1 MGVACCNVRA
11 SIARKDR
18 RVWLKRF
25 KWPWQATGPGS
36 PTGVQSPPLEK
47 ARYNAFVSYSHAAD
61 DKLAPVVQHALH
73 TFAKPWYQLRAMHVF
88 RDKTN
93 LAASPGLWQSIETA
107 LGDSQWFLFMAS
119 PRAAQSHWVGQE
131 ITWWLRNRGSARMLI
146 LVTEG
151 DLV

>member
-1 MGVACCNVRA
+1 M
-11 SIARKDR
+11 
-18 RVWLKRF
+18 WLKRF
-25 KWPWQATGPGS
+25 RWRLAGNGS
-36 PTGVQSPPLEK
+36 RLSYAAAAQSPALQN

-61 DKLAPVVQHALH
+61 DKLAPAVQHALH
-73 TFAKPWYQLRAMHVF
+73 TFAKPWYRLRAMHVF

-146 LVTEG
+146 LRHRG
-151 DLV
+151 